1 MSTILIE
8 PLTDINNNKMDSNQ
22 MYVIKR
28 NGEKQELLFDNIT
41 RRNQKLAKDLNIDT
55 TSLSL
60 SVIQGLKSG
69 MTTREI
75 DFLSC
80 ENAIYKSTYE
90 PNYATLASR
99 IAINDLHKTTPKT
112 FRECIDKL
120 SNNINKLNNELN
132 PLIDTTIY
140 KFALEHIEIIEK
152 SIKHENDYNYTY
164 FGFKTLEKSYLQ
176 KVNEIIVER
185 PQYMLMRVALG
196 IHGPSNRNNI
206 IHNGDIELV
215 LQTYNELS
223 NMKFTHATP
232 TLFYSGT
239 PRPQMSSCFL
249 LNCPDSINGITDCWK
264 TCSFISK
271 YAGGIGVDL
280 TVRSKGAYIS
290 GTNGHSNGII
300 PLIKVFNEIAR
311 YVDQCFVSGTLIITN
326 NGNKKIEELIPG
338 DKVLCS
344 NGTYQ
349 NVNMLIKHNYKGKI
363 YEVKLYGRDKV
374 LVTPEHQMLSM
385 LCDDY
390 PIGNEQ
396 YVLMEHKLKK
406 GLKHIEFNDMKELRE
421 GDRIA
426 FPLCEYTENEFDF
439 DFKYDNYGLMAIE
452 HIDRLDYEGYVYDLE
467 IDEPHDYT
475 VTHLGVAH
483 NGGGKRKGAISL
495 YLQPWHPDILEFLEI
510 RFNTGPEEARARDIF
525 PALWIPDLFF
535 KRLQQANSKWSLF
548 CPGKYPELVTLYGE
562 EFEKRYIELENQK
575 EFTKQIPTEE
585 LWKRIMKSL
594 EETGLPYMMSKD
606 NVNNKSNHKNI
617 GPITGSNL
625 CTEIVQYHDSKSTA
639 VCNLASICLPQF
651 VKEDNTFDF
660 EELGRITEIIVH
672 NMNNII
678 DKNYYP
684 EYEID
689 CFDEDE
695 DGYDNNKKLKKV
707 IGRNNN
713 LKYRPIG
720 IGVQGLADVF
730 AKMKLSWDSQE
741 ARILNQVIFETI
753 YYHSLN
759 KSYEL
764 SRNSWGPYSHFNG
777 SPTSFGI
784 LQYDMWNVIPLT
796 HSNKFTENSQYKIPL
811 FDWESLKCKIKQYGV
826 RNSLMIAPMPT
837 ASTSQI
843 MGNTEAF
850 EPLTS
855 NLYIRKVGAGDF
867 PIVNTYLYNDL
878 KQLGLWRKEIVDEI
892 IMNNGSIQNIDII
905 PEKIKKLYKT
915 VWELSQKI
923 IVDFAADRGA
933 FIDQTQSLNIFME
946 RPTVS
951 KLSSLYMYGWKRGL
965 KTLSYYLRTQPATG
979 AVKFTVM
986 NENVNKDEKKNENN
1000 GTKETVDIY
1009 KINKYTGQKFIC
1021 TEEVCT
1027 SCSS

>member
-1 MSTILIE
+1 MQDILDQSYTDLKIE
-8 PLTDINNNKMDSNQ
+8 QMEQSNQ

-28 NGEKQELLFDNIT
+28 NGEKQEMLFDNIT

-55 TSLSL
+55 TSLSM

-75 DFLSC
+75 DLLSC

-90 PNYATLASR
+90 PNYAILASR
-99 IAINDLHKTTPKT
+99 IAVNDLHKTTPKS
-112 FRECIDKL
+112 FRECIEKL
-120 SNNINKLNNELN
+120 YNNKNKINNTPN
-132 PLIDTTIY
+132 PLIDDKVY
-140 KFALEHIEIIEK
+140 EFALKHIDEIETN
-152 SIKHENDYNYTY
+152 IKHENDYNYTY

-176 KVNEIIVER
+176 KADGNIIER

-196 IHGPSNRNNI
+196 IHGPSDRNGFLHEGN
-206 IHNGDIELV
+206 IELT
-215 LQTYNELS
+215 LQTYKELS
-223 NMKFTHATP
+223 EMKFTHATP

-271 YAGGIGVDL
+271 HAGGIGVDL
-280 TVRSKGAYIS
+280 TVRSKGSYIS
-290 GTNGHSNGII
+290 GTNGYSNGII

-311 YVDQCFVSGTLIITN
+311 YVDQCFVPGTQIITDSGLVDIDN
-326 NGNKKIEELIPG
+326 LVPGN
-338 DKVLCS
+338 KVLCS

-349 NVNMLIKHNYKGKI
+349 NVNMLVKHNYKGKI
-363 YEVKLYGRDKV
+363 FEVKLYGRNVVK
-374 LVTPEHQMLSM
+374 VTPEHQMFSLFVDLIS
-385 LCDDY
+385 DDIEKY
-390 PIGNEQ
+390 DII
-396 YVLMEHKLKK
+396 EHKLKT
-406 GLKHIEFNDMKELRE
+406 GLEQLEFHDMKELKV
-421 GDRIA
+421 GDMVA
-426 FPLCEYTENEFDF
+426 FPLSSYTNNNYEFNMI
-439 DFKYDNYGLMAIE
+439 YNNYGFIE
-452 HIDRLDYEGYVYDLE
+452 IESINEIEYEGLVYDLE
-467 IDEPHDYT
+467 IDDPHDYT
-475 VTHLGVAH
+475 VAHLGIAH

-535 KRLQQANSKWSLF
+535 KRLQQPNSKWSLF
-548 CPGKYPELVTLYGE
+548 CPGKYPELVTLYGD
-562 EFEKRYIELENQK
+562 EFEKRYIELEEQK
-575 EFTKQIPTEE
+575 AYTKQISLEE
-585 LWKRIMKSL
+585 LWKKILKSL
-594 EETGLPYMMSKD
+594 EETGLPYMLSKD

-639 VCNLASICLPQF
+639 VCNLASICLPMF
-651 VKEDNTFDF
+651 VKEDGTYDF
-660 EELGRITEIIVH
+660 EELGKITEIIVH

-689 CFDEDE
+689 CFDDDE
-695 DGYDNNKKLKKV
+695 YNEQIKPKKV

-730 AKMKLSWDSQE
+730 AKMKLSWDSQD

-753 YYHSLN
+753 YYHALK
-759 KSYEL
+759 KSHEL
-764 SRNSWGPYSHFNG
+764 SKFHYGPYSKFYG
-777 SPTSFGI
+777 SPVSQGI
-784 LQYDMWNVIPLT
+784 LQYDMWNVTPYTQSHNLNTTINIP
-796 HSNKFTENSQYKIPL
+796 KFNW
-811 FDWESLKCKIKQYGV
+811 DVLKSEIKQYGV

-867 PIVNTYLYNDL
+867 PIVNTHLYKDL
-878 KQLGLWRKEIVDEI
+878 KQIGLWKKEIIDEI
-892 IMNNGSIQNIDII
+892 IMNNGSIQNIESI
-905 PEKIKKLYKT
+905 PNNIKKLYKT
-915 VWELSQKI
+915 VWEISQKI

-965 KTLSYYLRTQPATG
+965 KTLSYYLRTQPAVG

-986 NENVNKDEKKNENN
+986 NDNTKSIKNDLNVSNESKNDNE
-1000 GTKETVDIY
+1000 GVY

-1021 TEEVCT
+1021 TDEVCT
-1027 SCSS
+1027 ACSS